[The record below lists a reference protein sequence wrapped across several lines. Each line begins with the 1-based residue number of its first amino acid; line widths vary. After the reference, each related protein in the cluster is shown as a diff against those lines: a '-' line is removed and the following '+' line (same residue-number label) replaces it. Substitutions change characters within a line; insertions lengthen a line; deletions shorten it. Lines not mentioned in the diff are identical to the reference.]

1 MISLSISIYHGDI
14 LYAETPEKLGGLEN
28 GYLAVKDGFVA
39 GLWPVLPEEYRALP
53 VTELGRGVLIP
64 AFSDLHIHASQ
75 FVQRGVGMDKLL
87 FDWLSDYTF
96 PQESRFASMDY
107 AKTVYD
113 AVADELIRQGTFHA
127 SLFTTI
133 HPDASSYLFETLERR
148 GLFAY
153 VGKINMDCNS
163 PDFLCETTE
172 DSLRDTERFL
182 AEHQGGKTVQ
192 PILTPRFAPTCS
204 EKLMQGLGRLGRK
217 YHCGLQTHLCE
228 SLAEVQSALELFPD
242 YGSDAEIYERCGM
255 LDNGPAIFAHVIF
268 PGPRDLEI
276 LKARR
281 ALTVHCPDATTNI
294 TAGIMP
300 AGALADQGVAISLGS
315 DIGGGAGAAIYRQI
329 ARTVQLSKL
338 KEFYEPEGNRRVSFA
353 QAFYMATK
361 AGGSCFDRVG
371 SLEPGYRFH
380 ALVIDGLEDAGV
392 TLTPA
397 ERLERFCYAGDD
409 RNITARYLGEE
420 TPAI

>member
-1 MISLSISIYHGDI
+1 MNISIYHGDI
-14 LYAETPEKLGGLEN
+14 LYAKTPDRLDGLEG
-28 GYLAVKDGFVA
+28 GYLAVEDGFVA
-39 GLWPVLPEEYRALP
+39 GLWPELPEQYRNLP
-53 VTELGRGVLIP
+53 VTELGRGVMIP

-107 AKTVYD
+107 AKNIYD
-113 AVADELIRQGTFHA
+113 AVAEELIRQGTFHA

-133 HPDASSYLFETLERR
+133 HYDASSYLFETLEKR
-148 GLFAY
+148 GLYAY
-153 VGKINMDCNS
+153 VGKVNMDCNS
-163 PDFLCETTE
+163 PAFLCETTE
-172 DSLRDTERFL
+172 DSLRQTERFL
-182 AEHQGGKTVQ
+182 AEHQGGKTVR

-204 EKLMQGLGRLGRK
+204 EALMKGLGQLGRK

-228 SLAEVQSALELFPD
+228 SRAEVQSTLELFPD
-242 YGSDAEIYERCGM
+242 YRADAEIYERNG
-255 LDNGPAIFAHVIF
+255 LLENGPSIFAHFIF
-268 PGPRDLEI
+268 PSDSDLEI
-276 LKARR
+276 LGRTHAM
-281 ALTVHCPDATTNI
+281 TVHCPDATTNI

-300 AGALADQGVAISLGS
+300 AAALSKRGLPISLGS
-315 DIGGGAGAAIYRQI
+315 DIGGGASAAVYRQV

-338 KEFYEPEGNRRVSFA
+338 KEFYEPEGNGRVSFA

-361 AGGSCFDRVG
+361 AGGSCFDRAG

-380 ALVIDGLEDAGV
+380 ALVIDGLEDVGT

-397 ERLERFCYAGDD
+397 ERLERFCYTGDD
-409 RNITARYLGEE
+409 RNITARYLDDKKL
-420 TPAI
+420 